1 MDIFA
6 ARCPTDR
13 LKPVRD
19 LETCHNS
26 VLLRETPSNDSRR
39 VFMKFPVLLAL
50 LPLAAL
56 LTSCAWTPQRVT
68 IAPEIQVPASN
79 VGHGAAVIVRVID
92 VRPSSRIGFR
102 GLDSEGAEIT
112 TEQNLTQVFQQK
124 IIEGLRLQGF
134 KAAAFSEEPAR
145 GLKVEIRAV
154 QYTTDMDFMKGIIR
168 VKASLQAQIN
178 TEASAYDKGYVAER
192 QETAAEAP
200 RAKTNARMINGAVA
214 DVLRKL
220 LEDEKLVRM
229 LAN

>member
-6 ARCPTDR
+6 ARWPTDR

-39 VFMKFPVLLAL
+39 VFMKFPVLLAF

-124 IIEGLRLQGF
+124 IIEGLRQQGV
-134 KAAAFSEEPAR
+134 KAPACSEQPDR
-145 GLKVEIRAV
+145 VLKVENRPG
-154 QYTTDMDFMKGIIR
+154 QYTNDMDLTEGMSR
-168 VKASLQAQIN
+168 V
-178 TEASAYDKGYVAER
+178 T
-192 QETAAEAP
+192 
-200 RAKTNARMINGAVA
+200 
-214 DVLRKL
+214 
-220 LEDEKLVRM
+220 
-229 LAN
+229 